1 MPLTYEK
8 EAALF
13 DLIYMLGNDPCP
25 VTRTVANQ
33 ALDTARVLNLRWLDR
48 ITLVDLSDGPPLLLI
63 DLEDT

>member
-1 MPLTYEK
+1 MSLTYEK

-25 VTRTVANQ
+25 VARTAANQ
-33 ALDTARVLNLRWLDR
+33 ALDMARVLNLRWLDR
-48 ITLVDLSDGPPLLLI
+48 VTLVDLSDGPPLLLI

>member
-1 MPLTYEK
+1 MSLTYEK

-13 DLIYMLGNDPCP
+13 DLIYTWGNDPCP
-25 VTRTVANQ
+25 VTRAAANH